1 MLIHIEQCGA
11 RRRGADGT
19 TAARGGGTEG
29 NREPPNP
36 WRGAFELPETPD
48 R

>member
-11 RRRGADGT
+11 RHESRE
-19 TAARGGGTEG
+19 RGGEG

-36 WRGAFELPETPD
+36 WRGAFELQETPD